1 MHICEIAPRREAP
14 EILPWKFAPF
24 EEERARGMPGARCTR
39 SLMRA
44 IGVVKY
50 AHEYSQRKHRIHPA
64 SPTQWFTDYTRS
76 SRGPLVVLTPS
87 VVGAAPRSP
96 VGLRA
101 ISANLDADHGAP
113 EPHDFS
119 VRDTAARLARRDR
132 SRVASPCDHLRTR
145 PCRVHRIPHS
155 TFVTIAI
162 RPLSMRRD
170 GWREP

>member
-76 SRGPLVVLTPS
+76 SRGPLAVLTPS
-87 VVGAAPRSP
+87 VRCNSASQPGRAPRDAIETLTPTLGRQNHTTSP
-96 VGLRA
+96 
-101 ISANLDADHGAP
+101 SASAPVVDAR
-113 EPHDFS
+113 S
-119 VRDTAARLARRDR
+119 NR
-132 SRVASPCDHLRTR
+132 SRRKPPCDPLRPTLLR
-145 PCRVHRIPHS
+145 PPHPVP
-155 TFVTIAI
+155 TFVTTREA
-162 RPLSMRRD
+162 PLVART
-170 GWREP
+170 GWRE